1 MVATDDV
8 IQVPGLSNWGGSEE
22 QFLIGP
28 IENLKNLYRS
38 NKVTCVWP
46 CNESEHLN
54 ELYVESR
61 TPLVSHTSLLMAKN
75 KGYREVDLS

>member
-8 IQVPGLSNWGGSEE
+8 IQVPGLSNWGVSEE

-28 IENLKNLYRS
+28 TENLKNLHRS

-46 CNESEHLN
+46 CSESDRLN
-54 ELYVESR
+54 ECRSR
-61 TPLVSHTSLLMAKN
+61 TSLGGWIRLWRLEV
-75 KGYREVDLS
+75 REVDLS